1 MDIDRP
7 LQTGQHSSWRAFWK
21 ILTSFDRS
29 KMAPYMAFRNAA
41 GMLLTLAVGATT
53 HVAFGGPAAACG
65 ALFVSYS
72 DGSDPY
78 RHRAFRMIAASVT
91 IAFAAF
97 VGGMSHQYRFGVG
110 VVAAAAAFVVG
121 MAAAFG
127 ETALNVGSV
136 SLVMLTIFS
145 GQQLARESLLEAA
158 LLALLGGDLS
168 KQPCLSL
175 SGRCGGTSRR
185 GAHWRCCTWNVD
197 APPRSPLN
205 RATHRRRA
213 CTRRKRRE
221 LCGDCHRTA
230 ATRACGAS
238 HS

>member
-158 LLALLGGDLS
+158 LLALLGGTYPNS
-168 KQPCLSL
+168 PVCRSL
-175 SGRCGGTSRR
+175 AGAEVRAGEARIGVAVLGTWTHRR
-185 GAHWRCCTWNVD
+185 GAH
-197 APPRSPLN
+197 
-205 RATHRRRA
+205 
-213 CTRRKRRE
+213 
-221 LCGDCHRTA
+221 
-230 ATRACGAS
+230 
-238 HS
+238 